1 MGIIDFFL
9 NLGILIGPSIGYIC
23 QSYKFKKNKS
33 SKGFCLSMCLKILLS
48 SIFKIYFWFG
58 KRYNIF
64 LLYQALL
71 VLFLQYVIIFNYLKF
86 KDRSDNLIKPM
97 IIDNNNNKILHK
109 FYNFFSDYFSI
120 KNFWNWNHLFSYI
133 FYSCI
138 LTIIIGF
145 ICYIFGFKNE
155 IFLEIIG
162 YISTAIDVVL
172 GLPQIYT
179 NYKIKNCNSL
189 STVMIGAF
197 LIGDTFRTYYYILT
211 KSPFQFILC
220 GILQITINIII
231 MCQII
236 YYRRIFNPDLVL
248 LISEKKSTVNEL
260 ENKPQKIE
268 DFKNFEISNYSYQKD
283 LDISDNEIINNSN
296 IISEENKNN
305 IILV

>member
-1 MGIIDFFL
+1 MGVFDLFL

-33 SKGFCLSMCLKILLS
+33 SRGFCLSICLKILLS
-48 SIFKIYFWFG
+48 SVFKVYFWFG

-71 VLFLQYVIIFNYLKF
+71 VLFLQYIIIYNYLKF
-86 KDRSDNLIKPM
+86 RDSSEIPLIQIKNEE
-97 IIDNNNNKILHK
+97 DNNKILKK
-109 FYNFFSDYFSI
+109 FYYYMNDYFSI
-120 KNFWNWNHLFSYI
+120 KNFWKWNHLFSYI
-133 FYSCI
+133 FYSI
-138 LTIIIGF
+138 VITVLIGF
-145 ICYIFGFKNE
+145 ICCIFGFKNE

-162 YISTAIDVVL
+162 YISTVIDVVL

-189 STVMIGAF
+189 SKIMIGAF
-197 LIGDTFRTYYYILT
+197 LVGDSFRTYYYIFT

-236 YYRRIFNPDLVL
+236 YYRRINRSDLVL
-248 LISEKKSTVNEL
+248 LISDNNNILNNESV
-260 ENKPQKIE
+260 NKPQKI
-268 DFKNFEISNYSYQKD
+268 DDYNNF
-283 LDISDNEIINNSN
+283 LDSNNSENDKN
-296 IISEENKNN
+296 IQSFDVIKVENKNN

>member
-9 NLGILIGPSIGYIC
+9 NIGILIGPSIGYIC

-71 VLFLQYVIIFNYLKF
+71 VLFLQYVIIYNYLKY
-86 KDRSDNLIKPM
+86 KDNSDNLIKPM
-97 IIDNNNNKILHK
+97 INDNNNNKILHK
-109 FYNFFSDYFSI
+109 YYNFISDYFSI

-162 YISTAIDVVL
+162 YISTGIDVVL

-231 MCQII
+231 MFQII
-236 YYRRIFNPDLVL
+236 YYRRIFSSDIVL
-248 LISEKKSTVNEL
+248 LISEKKSINNEL
-260 ENKPQKIE
+260 ENKPQKID
-268 DFKNFEISNYSYQKD
+268 DFNNLEISNYSIQKD
-283 LDISDNEIINNSN
+283 LDISGNEIINKSD
-296 IISEENKNN
+296 IISQENKNN

>member
-1 MGIIDFFL
+1 MGIINFFL

-71 VLFLQYVIIFNYLKF
+71 VLFLQYVIIYNYLKF
-86 KDRSDNLIKPM
+86 KDDSDNLIKPM
-97 IIDNNNNKILHK
+97 INENNNKFLHK
-109 FYNFFSDYFSI
+109 FYYCVSDYFSI
-120 KNFWNWNHLFSYI
+120 KNFWKWNHLFSYI

-138 LTIIIGF
+138 LTIIIGC

-155 IFLEIIG
+155 VFLEIIG
-162 YISTAIDVVL
+162 YISTAIDVLL
-172 GLPQIYT
+172 GFPQIYT
-179 NYKIKNCNSL
+179 NYKLKNCNSL

-220 GILQITINIII
+220 GILQISINIII
-231 MCQII
+231 MLQII
-236 YYRRIFNPDLVL
+236 YYRRIISSDLVL
-248 LISEKKSTVNEL
+248 LIAEKKVTNNEI
-260 ENKPQKIE
+260 ENKPQGFDSIE
-268 DFKNFEISNYSYQKD
+268 NSNYSIQKD
-283 LDISDNEIINNSN
+283 LGLSDNEN
-296 IISEENKNN
+296 NKNSDIN
-305 IILV
+305 SQDIKII

>member
-1 MGIIDFFL
+1 MGIINFFL
-9 NLGILIGPSIGYIC
+9 NLGVLIGPSIGYIC

-71 VLFLQYVIIFNYLKF
+71 VLFLQYVIIYNYLKY
-86 KDRSDNLIKPM
+86 KDDSDNLIKPM
-97 IIDNNNNKILHK
+97 INENNNKFLHK
-109 FYNFFSDYFSI
+109 FYYCVSDYFSI
-120 KNFWNWNHLFSYI
+120 KNFWKWNHLFSYI

-138 LTIIIGF
+138 LTIIIGC

-155 IFLEIIG
+155 VFLEIIG
-162 YISTAIDVVL
+162 YISTAIDVLL
-172 GLPQIYT
+172 GFPQIYT
-179 NYKIKNCNSL
+179 NYKLKNCNSL

-220 GILQITINIII
+220 GILQISINIII
-231 MCQII
+231 MLQII
-236 YYRRIFNPDLVL
+236 YYRRIISSDLDL
-248 LISEKKSTVNEL
+248 LIVDKKVTNNEI
-260 ENKPQKIE
+260 ENKPQGFDKIE
-268 DFKNFEISNYSYQKD
+268 NSNYSIQKD
-283 LDISDNEIINNSN
+283 LGLSDNENIKNSD
-296 IISEENKNN
+296 IISQKNKNN

>member
-1 MGIIDFFL
+1 MGIINFFL

-71 VLFLQYVIIFNYLKF
+71 VLFLQYVIIYNYLKF
-86 KDRSDNLIKPM
+86 KDDSDNLIKPM
-97 IIDNNNNKILHK
+97 INENNNKFLHK
-109 FYNFFSDYFSI
+109 FYYFVSDYFSI
-120 KNFWNWNHLFSYI
+120 KNFWKWNHLFSYI

-138 LTIIIGF
+138 LTIIIGC

-155 IFLEIIG
+155 VFLEIIG
-162 YISTAIDVVL
+162 YISTAIDVLL
-172 GLPQIYT
+172 GFPQIYT
-179 NYKIKNCNSL
+179 NYKLKNCNSL

-220 GILQITINIII
+220 GILQISINIII
-231 MCQII
+231 MLQII
-236 YYRRIFNPDLVL
+236 YYRRIISSDLVL
-248 LISEKKSTVNEL
+248 LIAEKKVTNNEI
-260 ENKPQKIE
+260 ENKPQGFDSIE
-268 DFKNFEISNYSYQKD
+268 NSNYSIQKD
-283 LDISDNEIINNSN
+283 LGLSDNENNKNSD
-296 IISEENKNN
+296 IISQENKNN